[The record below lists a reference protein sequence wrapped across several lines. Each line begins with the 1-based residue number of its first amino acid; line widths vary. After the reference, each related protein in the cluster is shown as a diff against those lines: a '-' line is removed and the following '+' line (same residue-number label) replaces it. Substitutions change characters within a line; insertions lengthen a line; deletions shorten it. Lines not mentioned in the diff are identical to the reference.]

1 MLYCVEDSYIQMRR
15 IRVLA
20 KIKKGKCIEGV
31 DARRDFMKIKKI
43 LPLLMAVVVMTAGI
57 PTMASASEAANTTEA
72 EPQMDAGAEDA
83 AGNTDLDSGIGADG
97 TSGEGNPVGTD
108 SSLDANEAV
117 PDADEGNAD
126 MTESTDEAKDEEKP
140 VEVLEGDQ
148 VETDNVV
155 TLGENLSEE
164 QRNAMY
170 EYFGTSADKV
180 RTIIVTH
187 ADEVKYM
194 EGIATAEQIGATTNS
209 CAYVEPTD
217 SGGIKV
223 KTANLNYVT
232 SNMIAST
239 LTTAGMENGN
249 VIAACPFEVSGTGA
263 LTGIIMAYETASG
276 ESLDAGKK
284 EAAMEELI
292 ATGNLSDA
300 LGSEAA
306 TEVMNE
312 VKTEIIDKGLTDSGE
327 IGEAVNKIADNHD
340 VTLTEEQRQQIIS
353 VMEKISQYDYDLDAI
368 QNTLDSLNDKVG
380 ALESAWNSIKSF
392 FVGSDDGILSETNEA
407 ALGGDVLTDST
418 VSEGGFKDGL
428 LTRVMNFFK
437 KD

>member
-1 MLYCVEDSYIQMRR
+1 
-15 IRVLA
+15 
-20 KIKKGKCIEGV
+20 
-31 DARRDFMKIKKI
+31 MKMKKI
-43 LPLLMAVVVMTAGI
+43 LPLLMTAVMMTVSVPMI
-57 PTMASASEAANTTEA
+57 ASASETPDTAAAEMGA
-72 EPQMDAGAEDA
+72 EPGTGDANNSDAGVNGVE
-83 AGNTDLDSGIGADG
+83 G
-97 TSGEGNPVGTD
+97 TEGTNGTD
-108 SSLDANEAV
+108 T
-117 PDADEGNAD
+117 ADLTTNGENSD
-126 MTESTDEAKDEEKP
+126 IMEPTEEPGEKPAEEEKDEEKP
-140 VEVLEGDQ
+140 VEVLEGAQ

-232 SNMIAST
+232 SSMIAST

-276 ESLDAGKK
+276 ESLDEGKK

-300 LGSEAA
+300 LGSDVA

-312 VKTEIIDKGLTDSGE
+312 AKTEIIDKGLTDPEE
-327 IGEAVNKIADNHD
+327 IGEAVDKIASNHD
-340 VTLTEEQRQQIIS
+340 VTLTEEQRQQIVS
-353 VMEKISQYDYDLDAI
+353 VMEKISQYDYDLGAI

-380 ALESAWNSIKSF
+380 ALESAWKSIKSF
-392 FVGSDDGILSETNEA
+392 FVGSDDGILSETNDA

-428 LTRVMNFFK
+428 ITRIVNFFK

>member
-1 MLYCVEDSYIQMRR
+1 
-15 IRVLA
+15 
-20 KIKKGKCIEGV
+20 
-31 DARRDFMKIKKI
+31 MKMKKI
-43 LPLLMAVVVMTAGI
+43 LPLLMAAVMVTASI
-57 PTMASASEAANTTEA
+57 PMMASASETPDEIPAAPAAGTETSAEGTGEGTLAEGTDNSTGIDGTAGDALNDTETTEPTDA
-72 EPQMDAGAEDA
+72 EP
-83 AGNTDLDSGIGADG
+83 
-97 TSGEGNPVGTD
+97 
-108 SSLDANEAV
+108 
-117 PDADEGNAD
+117 
-126 MTESTDEAKDEEKP
+126 EEEEPK
-140 VEVLEGDQ
+140 EILEGENVD
-148 VETDNVV
+148 TDNVV

-164 QRNAMY
+164 QRAAMY

-180 RTIIVTH
+180 RTIIVSH

-194 EGIATAEQIGATTNS
+194 EGIATAEQIGTSTNS

-232 SNMIAST
+232 SSMIAST

-276 ESLDAGKK
+276 ESLDEGKK

-292 ATGNLSDA
+292 ATGNLSDV
-300 LGSEAA
+300 LGSEVA

-312 VKTEIIDKGLTDSGE
+312 VKTEIIDKGLKDPEE
-327 IGEAVNKIADNHD
+327 IGEAVDKIAANHD
-340 VTLTEEQRQQIIS
+340 VTLTDEQRQEIVS
-353 VMEKISQYDYDLDAI
+353 VMEKIAQYDYDLGAI
-368 QNTLDSLNDKVG
+368 KNTLDGLNEKVG
-380 ALESAWNSIKSF
+380 ALESAWKSIKSF
-392 FVGSDDGILSETNEA
+392 FVGSDDGILSQTNDA
-407 ALGGDVLTDST
+407 ALGGNVLTDST

-428 LTRVMNFFK
+428 LTRIMNFFK

>member
-1 MLYCVEDSYIQMRR
+1 
-15 IRVLA
+15 
-20 KIKKGKCIEGV
+20 
-31 DARRDFMKIKKI
+31 MKIKKI

-57 PTMASASEAANTTEA
+57 PTIASASEAANTTEA
-72 EPQMDAGAEDA
+72 ESQMDAGTEDV

-97 TSGEGNPVGTD
+97 TSGEGNPTGTD
-108 SSLDANEAV
+108 SGSDTNEAV

-428 LTRVMNFFK
+428 LTRIMNFFK

>member
-1 MLYCVEDSYIQMRR
+1 M
-15 IRVLA
+15 
-20 KIKKGKCIEGV
+20 
-31 DARRDFMKIKKI
+31 KKI
-43 LPLLMAVVVMTAGI
+43 LPLLMAAVMVTASI
-57 PTMASASEAANTTEA
+57 PMMASASETPDETPAAPAAGTEISTEGTGEGTLAEGTDNSTGIDGTAGDALNDTETTEPTDA
-72 EPQMDAGAEDA
+72 EP
-83 AGNTDLDSGIGADG
+83 
-97 TSGEGNPVGTD
+97 
-108 SSLDANEAV
+108 
-117 PDADEGNAD
+117 
-126 MTESTDEAKDEEKP
+126 EEEEPK
-140 VEVLEGDQ
+140 EILEGENVD
-148 VETDNVV
+148 TDNVV

-164 QRNAMY
+164 QRAAMY

-180 RTIIVTH
+180 RTIIVSH

-194 EGIATAEQIGATTNS
+194 EGIATAEQIGTSTNS

-232 SNMIAST
+232 SSMIAST

-276 ESLDAGKK
+276 ESLDEGKK

-292 ATGNLSDA
+292 ATGNLSDV
-300 LGSEAA
+300 LGSEVA

-312 VKTEIIDKGLTDSGE
+312 VKTEIIDKGLKDPEE
-327 IGEAVNKIADNHD
+327 IGEAVDKIAANHD
-340 VTLTEEQRQQIIS
+340 VTLTDEQRQEIVS
-353 VMEKISQYDYDLDAI
+353 VMEKIAQYDYDLGAI
-368 QNTLDSLNDKVG
+368 KKTLDGLNEKVG
-380 ALESAWNSIKSF
+380 ALESAWKSIKSF
-392 FVGSDDGILSETNEA
+392 FVGSDDGILSQTNDA
-407 ALGGDVLTDST
+407 ALGGNVLTDST

-428 LTRVMNFFK
+428 LTRIMNFFK

>member
-1 MLYCVEDSYIQMRR
+1 M
-15 IRVLA
+15 
-20 KIKKGKCIEGV
+20 
-31 DARRDFMKIKKI
+31 KKI
-43 LPLLMAVVVMTAGI
+43 LPLLMAAVMVTASI
-57 PTMASASEAANTTEA
+57 PMMASASETPDEIPAAPAAGTEISTEGTGEGTLAEGTDNSTGIDGTAGDALNDTETTEPTDA
-72 EPQMDAGAEDA
+72 EP
-83 AGNTDLDSGIGADG
+83 
-97 TSGEGNPVGTD
+97 
-108 SSLDANEAV
+108 
-117 PDADEGNAD
+117 
-126 MTESTDEAKDEEKP
+126 EEEEPK
-140 VEVLEGDQ
+140 EILEGENVD
-148 VETDNVV
+148 TDNVV

-164 QRNAMY
+164 QRAAMY

-180 RTIIVTH
+180 RTIIVSH

-194 EGIATAEQIGATTNS
+194 EGIATAEQIGTSTNS

-232 SNMIAST
+232 SSMIAST

-276 ESLDAGKK
+276 ESLDEGKK

-292 ATGNLSDA
+292 ATGNLSDV
-300 LGSEAA
+300 LGSEVA

-312 VKTEIIDKGLTDSGE
+312 VKTEIIDKGLKDPEE
-327 IGEAVNKIADNHD
+327 IGEAVDKIAANHD
-340 VTLTEEQRQQIIS
+340 VTLTDEQRQEIVS
-353 VMEKISQYDYDLDAI
+353 VMEKIAQYDYDLGAI
-368 QNTLDSLNDKVG
+368 KNTLDGLNEKVG
-380 ALESAWNSIKSF
+380 ALESAWKSIKSF
-392 FVGSDDGILSETNEA
+392 FVGSDDGILSQTNDA
-407 ALGGDVLTDST
+407 ALGGNVLTDST

-428 LTRVMNFFK
+428 LTRIMNFFK

>member
-1 MLYCVEDSYIQMRR
+1 MQGGI
-15 IRVLA
+15 
-20 KIKKGKCIEGV
+20 
-31 DARRDFMKIKKI
+31 FMKMKKI
-43 LPLLMAVVVMTAGI
+43 LPLLMAAVVMTAGI
-57 PTMASASEAANTTEA
+57 PMTAGAADLA
-72 EPQMDAGAEDA
+72 EEPDAGVQTDAGTEDVPAADGGTDETETIVPDTDGENPDA
-83 AGNTDLDSGIGADG
+83 ADPA
-97 TSGEGNPVGTD
+97 EEPEEEV
-108 SSLDANEAV
+108 
-117 PDADEGNAD
+117 
-126 MTESTDEAKDEEKP
+126 KDEEEP
-140 VEVLEGDQ
+140 VEVLEGAEVD
-148 VETDNVV
+148 TDNVV
-155 TLGENLSEE
+155 TLGENLSED

-232 SNMIAST
+232 SSMIAST

-312 VKTEIIDKGLTDSGE
+312 VKTEIIDKGLTDPEE
-327 IGEAVNKIADNHD
+327 IGEAVDKIAANHD
-340 VTLTEEQRQQIIS
+340 VTLTDEQRQQIVS
-353 VMEKISQYDYDLDAI
+353 VMEKISQFDYDLSAI

-380 ALESAWNSIKSF
+380 VLESAWKSIKSF
-392 FVGSDDGILSETNEA
+392 FVGSDDGILSQTNDE
-407 ALGGDVLTDST
+407 ALGGDVLPDST

-428 LTRVMNFFK
+428 ITRIVNFFK

>member
-43 LPLLMAVVVMTAGI
+43 LPLLMAVLVMTAGI

-428 LTRVMNFFK
+428 LTRIMNFFK

>member
-1 MLYCVEDSYIQMRR
+1 
-15 IRVLA
+15 
-20 KIKKGKCIEGV
+20 
-31 DARRDFMKIKKI
+31 MKIKKI
-43 LPLLMAVVVMTAGI
+43 IPLLMAVVMMTAGI
-57 PTMASASEAANTTEA
+57 PILSNASETAGEA
-72 EPQMDAGAEDA
+72 ELEPQMDAGPEGA
-83 AGNTDLDSGIGADG
+83 ADG
-97 TSGEGNPVGTD
+97 NAVSDGSVGTD
-108 SSLDANEAV
+108 NVSGSDTMVGTDNASGTNEAV
-117 PDADEGNAD
+117 PGSDGESLDSANP
-126 MTESTDEAKDEEKP
+126 TEAPDGETDEEKP
-140 VEVLEGDQ
+140 VEVLEGDNI
-148 VETDNVV
+148 ETDNVV

-194 EGIATAEQIGATTNS
+194 EGIASAEQIGATTNS

-276 ESLDAGKK
+276 EKLDAGKK

-292 ATGNLSDA
+292 ATGNLSDV
-300 LGSEAA
+300 LGSEVA

-312 VKTEIIDKGLTDSGE
+312 VKTEIIDKELTDSGE
-327 IGEAVNKIADNHD
+327 IGEAVNKIAANHD

-353 VMEKISQYDYDLDAI
+353 VMEKISQYDYDLNAI

-380 ALESAWNSIKSF
+380 ALEGVWKSIKSF
-392 FVGSDDGILSETNEA
+392 FVGSDDGILSETNDA

-418 VSEGGFKDGL
+418 VSEDGFKEGL
-428 LTRVMNFFK
+428 LTRILNFFK

>member
-1 MLYCVEDSYIQMRR
+1 
-15 IRVLA
+15 
-20 KIKKGKCIEGV
+20 
-31 DARRDFMKIKKI
+31 MKIKKI
-43 LPLLMAVVVMTAGI
+43 LPLLMAAVVTTAGF
-57 PTMASASEAANTTEA
+57 PAAVSAAETENITEA
-72 EPQMDAGAEDA
+72 EPQMDAGSGDA
-83 AGNTDLDSGIGADG
+83 AANSVSDGSSGTDG
-97 TSGEGNPVGTD
+97 TSGVDNPAGTD
-108 SSLDANEAV
+108 LGTDEAA
-117 PDADEGNAD
+117 PAAGEGNAD
-126 MTESTDEAKDEEKP
+126 MTEPTETQADEAKDEEKP
-140 VEVLEGDQ
+140 VEVLEGGQ

-292 ATGNLSDA
+292 ATGNLSDV
-300 LGSEAA
+300 LGSEVA

-327 IGEAVNKIADNHD
+327 IGEAVNNIADNHD

-353 VMEKISQYDYDLDAI
+353 VMEKISKYDYDLDAI

-380 ALESAWNSIKSF
+380 ALESAWKSIKSF
-392 FVGSDDGILSETNEA
+392 FVGSDDGILSGTNDE

-428 LTRVMNFFK
+428 LTRIMNFFK
-437 KD
+437 KDE

>member
-1 MLYCVEDSYIQMRR
+1 M
-15 IRVLA
+15 
-20 KIKKGKCIEGV
+20 
-31 DARRDFMKIKKI
+31 KKI
-43 LPLLMAVVVMTAGI
+43 LPLLMAAVMVTASI
-57 PTMASASEAANTTEA
+57 PMMASASETPDEIPAAPAAGTETSAEGTGEGTLAEGTDNSTGIDGTAGDALNDTETTEPTDA
-72 EPQMDAGAEDA
+72 EP
-83 AGNTDLDSGIGADG
+83 
-97 TSGEGNPVGTD
+97 
-108 SSLDANEAV
+108 
-117 PDADEGNAD
+117 
-126 MTESTDEAKDEEKP
+126 EEEEPK
-140 VEVLEGDQ
+140 EILEGENVD
-148 VETDNVV
+148 TDNVV

-164 QRNAMY
+164 QRAAMY

-180 RTIIVTH
+180 RTIIVSH

-194 EGIATAEQIGATTNS
+194 EGIATAEQIGTSTNS

-232 SNMIAST
+232 SSMIAST

-276 ESLDAGKK
+276 ESLDEGKK

-292 ATGNLSDA
+292 ATGNLSDV
-300 LGSEAA
+300 LGSEVA

-312 VKTEIIDKGLTDSGE
+312 VKTEIIDKGLKDPEE
-327 IGEAVNKIADNHD
+327 IGEAVDKIAANHD
-340 VTLTEEQRQQIIS
+340 VTLTDEQRQEIVS
-353 VMEKISQYDYDLDAI
+353 VMEKIAQYDYDLGAI
-368 QNTLDSLNDKVG
+368 KNTLDGLNEKVG
-380 ALESAWNSIKSF
+380 ALESAWKSIKSF
-392 FVGSDDGILSETNEA
+392 FVGSDDGILSQTNDA
-407 ALGGDVLTDST
+407 ALGGNVLTDST

-428 LTRVMNFFK
+428 LTRIMNFFK

>member
-1 MLYCVEDSYIQMRR
+1 
-15 IRVLA
+15 
-20 KIKKGKCIEGV
+20 
-31 DARRDFMKIKKI
+31 MKMKKI
-43 LPLLMAVVVMTAGI
+43 LPLLMAAVMVTASI
-57 PTMASASEAANTTEA
+57 PMMASASETPDEIPAAPAAGTEISTEGTGEGTLAEGTDNSTGIDGTAGDALNDTETTEPTDA
-72 EPQMDAGAEDA
+72 EP
-83 AGNTDLDSGIGADG
+83 
-97 TSGEGNPVGTD
+97 
-108 SSLDANEAV
+108 
-117 PDADEGNAD
+117 
-126 MTESTDEAKDEEKP
+126 EEEEPK
-140 VEVLEGDQ
+140 EILEGENVD
-148 VETDNVV
+148 TDNVV

-164 QRNAMY
+164 QRAAMY

-180 RTIIVTH
+180 RTIIVSH

-194 EGIATAEQIGATTNS
+194 EGIATAEQIGTSTNS

-232 SNMIAST
+232 SSMIAST

-276 ESLDAGKK
+276 ESLDEGKK

-292 ATGNLSDA
+292 ATGNLSDV
-300 LGSEAA
+300 LGSEVA

-312 VKTEIIDKGLTDSGE
+312 VKTEIIDKGLKDPEE
-327 IGEAVNKIADNHD
+327 IGEAVDKIAANHD
-340 VTLTEEQRQQIIS
+340 VTLTDEQRQEIVS
-353 VMEKISQYDYDLDAI
+353 VMEKIAQYDYDLGAI
-368 QNTLDSLNDKVG
+368 KNTLDGLNEKVG
-380 ALESAWNSIKSF
+380 ALESAWKSIKSF
-392 FVGSDDGILSETNEA
+392 FVGSDDGILSQTNDA
-407 ALGGDVLTDST
+407 ALGGNVLTDST

-428 LTRVMNFFK
+428 LTRIMNFFK

>member
-1 MLYCVEDSYIQMRR
+1 
-15 IRVLA
+15 
-20 KIKKGKCIEGV
+20 
-31 DARRDFMKIKKI
+31 MKIKKI

-428 LTRVMNFFK
+428 LTRIMNFFK

>member
-1 MLYCVEDSYIQMRR
+1 
-15 IRVLA
+15 
-20 KIKKGKCIEGV
+20 
-31 DARRDFMKIKKI
+31 MKIKKI
-43 LPLLMAVVVMTAGI
+43 IPLLMAVVMMTAGI
-57 PTMASASEAANTTEA
+57 PILSNASETAGEA
-72 EPQMDAGAEDA
+72 ELEPQMDAGPEGA
-83 AGNTDLDSGIGADG
+83 ADG
-97 TSGEGNPVGTD
+97 NAVSDGSAGTD
-108 SSLDANEAV
+108 NVSGSDTMGGTDNASGTNEAV
-117 PDADEGNAD
+117 PGSDGESLDSANP
-126 MTESTDEAKDEEKP
+126 TEAPDGETDEEKP
-140 VEVLEGDQ
+140 VEVLEGDNI
-148 VETDNVV
+148 ETDNVV

-194 EGIATAEQIGATTNS
+194 EGIASAEQIGATTNS

-276 ESLDAGKK
+276 EKLDAGKK

-292 ATGNLSDA
+292 AIGNLSDV
-300 LGSEAA
+300 LGSEVA

-312 VKTEIIDKGLTDSGE
+312 VKTEIIDKELTDSGE
-327 IGEAVNKIADNHD
+327 IGEAVNKIAANHD

-353 VMEKISQYDYDLDAI
+353 VMEKISQYDYDLNAI

-380 ALESAWNSIKSF
+380 ALEGVWKSIKSF
-392 FVGSDDGILSETNEA
+392 FVGSDDGILSETNDA

-418 VSEGGFKDGL
+418 VSEDGFKEGL
-428 LTRVMNFFK
+428 LTRILNFFK